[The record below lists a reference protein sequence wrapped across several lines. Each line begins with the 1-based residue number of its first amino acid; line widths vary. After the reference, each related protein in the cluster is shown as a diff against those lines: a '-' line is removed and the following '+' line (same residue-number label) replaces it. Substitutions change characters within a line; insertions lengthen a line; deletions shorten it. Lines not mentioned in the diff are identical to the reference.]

1 MQLNV
6 EPVYT
11 KQFIVLSKIVALI
24 KLLSKDDDAKIVVF
38 FFFFFF
44 FFLKGLF
51 LKMLTYFL
59 QLFCSFCCFDNFV

>member
-24 KLLSKDDDAKIVVF
+24 KLLSKDDDAKIV
-38 FFFFFF
+38 F